1 MTCRTL
7 RTGLDHSLC
16 KARHPRSC
24 PELKQRTQVLLLMVK
39 MPTSRLQTSH
49 SPLRRAR
56 EGQRIKP
63 IEASSPVRSA
73 KMQGRVNKRQLKPAK
88 METGDRRTRQSS
100 RVQERKLTPK
110 MELTSQPLSKSA
122 KEPTSQGRPSR
133 IPRLRQQAKE
143 TSRPQAN
150 LRTEASSLEES
161 LVLSHLKPSCSA
173 VLLALLSVLRAP
185 CRQTRATRLLRE
197 RSRRVR
203 TRGLSMVGRVGSE
216 AS

>member
-1 MTCRTL
+1 MP

-16 KARHPRSC
+16 KARHPKSC
-24 PELKQRTQVLLLMVK
+24 PELKQRTQVLLLMEK
-39 MPTSRLQTSH
+39 MPTSPQQTSH

-56 EGQRIKP
+56 EGQRTKP

-100 RVQERKLTPK
+100 RVQERKLIPK

-133 IPRLRQQAKE
+133 IPRLRQQAN
-143 TSRPQAN
+143 SRPQVN
-150 LRTEASSLEES
+150 LRTEATSLEES

-185 CRQTRATRLLRE
+185 CKQTRATRLLRE

-203 TRGLSMVGRVGSE
+203 TRGLSMVGRGGSE
-216 AS
+216 A